1 MIIFLYGPDA
11 YRRQEN
17 KQNIIKEY
25 RKKYSSGMNIFDF
38 DLSDVN
44 NLDKLLDTV
53 LSSSFFNEHRLVT
66 LSNSFS
72 KKTVADELSKLIGAH
87 NITSAPDITFLFTES
102 SSEKDLIAK
111 SDILFKL
118 ITDRKNIVKIF
129 KPLAGAELAQWIKE
143 GFKLRNCSINLN
155 GLNRLIG
162 AVGNDSWAL
171 TNEIEKL
178 TAYASEREIGVTDI
192 DLLVSQSQELNIFD
206 LIDAIGSQNQKEA
219 FELLYC
225 ELKTGRDPYYILT
238 MIIYQFR
245 NLLAVKDLKDR
256 GLHETEISKKSQLH
270 PFVVKKTLKSPFQFD
285 ELVKIYSRLISIDS
299 GFKMGSLNLED
310 SLYGLTLGGLPPQI
324 KNAD

>member
-44 NLDKLLDTV
+44 NLDKLLDTII
-53 LSSSFFNEHRLVT
+53 SSSFFNEHKLVN

-72 KKTVADELSKLIGAH
+72 KKTVADELGKLIGAH
-87 NITSAPDITFLFTES
+87 NITSAPDITLLFTES

-111 SDILFKL
+111 SDILFGL
-118 ITDRKNIVKIF
+118 ITDRNNIVKVF

-143 GFKLRNCSINLN
+143 EFKLRNCSINLN
-155 GLNRLIG
+155 GLNRLID

-178 TAYASEREIGVTDI
+178 AAYASERGIDVADI
-192 DLLVSQSQELNIFD
+192 DLLVDRAQELNIFD
-206 LIDAIGSQNQKEA
+206 LIDAVGSRNQKKA
-219 FELLYC
+219 FELLYR

-245 NLLAVKDLKDR
+245 NLLIVKDLKDR
-256 GLHETEISKKSQLH
+256 GLHETEISKKAQLH

-285 ELVKIYSRLISIDS
+285 KLVKIYSRLISIDS

-310 SLYGLTLGGLPPQI
+310 SLYGLTI
-324 KNAD
+324 A